1 MMTTQVNA
9 RGSRT
14 FRLLLVTLGV
24 AAALG
29 ISLQGA
35 PRPSLKERRLAELS
49 GETAVRGLYPRPQY
63 HARPAHLNYGK
74 HYGQVSSGELSDP
87 GVIRTPVGSFH
98 MSDRGRLLKRGVPAD
113 LIESLDADPSAAPG
127 RSAGSNRVYLVQP
140 RLKHAEGRALLEG
153 LGVEILG
160 FVPNNAYRVRM
171 SRDQLARVRGSSDV
185 AAVESWHPF
194 LRRGALVGRMP
205 LPHKLMAAAETYYLL
220 VVLQEGAAPE
230 PVINQMRS
238 REAIIRNVYRGYGDG
253 LRIVTDIPVQARGLL
268 KQLERMDAVKMFG
281 DRMGA
286 AGFAP
291 LASVIP
297 AQLMTGHYNSGRT
310 PLYGAGVDGDSQF
323 VAVTDDGMS
332 LDTFSMAHALFD
344 AEGNVVPGSVTPD
357 LDPSNDGPGDIAP
370 DVGPGHRKV
379 EAYIRVQD
387 LAACVA
393 GLPCDGPPVGTGDFR
408 TCDATVSGRYTHG
421 NTVASLIAGNPTNG
435 SRGLGITRDDFDA
448 ENGPFTAP
456 LFEEPNLPLDGVARG
471 ARILF
476 QDAGVTSEASI
487 CYQRG
492 ESDVDLNTISG
503 GPGVIVSGNLINLM
517 EQAAFRTDLNPA
529 NNTLH
534 ERGARLHVLAFGV
547 PNFDRTLA
555 PLNGLTTYT
564 FDSRDLD
571 TFLFNFR
578 QYLTFSPAGN
588 DASPGLETFEGLS
601 VNADDP
607 DTYQI
612 NPPATAKNTTTVG
625 ASASDDRGETPGD
638 LPEFLSGYASQGP
651 ATEPSRRVMPL
662 LVSPG
667 GGSSAFVAGDPL
679 FPHVA
684 VFRSND
690 NDQAG
695 PIGLNMPDGRLTDYL
710 SDQNAGTSF
719 SAAGAAGAGA
729 LVRDYFAKGRYPD
742 GRAGNTQRPEMS
754 GALVKALLMIGTNFN
769 ENAVGVPSRF
779 SNEQG
784 YGRIQLT
791 AALPL
796 ENYPAMVIPDP
807 QRYGDTLGATPTTPL
822 SLQVADEF
830 FDGGCTSVAEGENTC
845 ADSIGQAFARTGETR
860 AYTVDVI
867 DPSRQLRVALAW
879 MDAPDDLLINDLDLR
894 LLAPVSVDDDFDP
907 ATAAAPLVY
916 RGNRFSGAFSFDTRR
931 PFGDDIDST
940 NPTEAVILDPGEFAD
955 EDLGLDLQPGTDDCI
970 DVSLIARAE
979 GLDGLCDTADDVVDR
994 YGIDGDCDGFLI
1006 GENPADPLDG
1016 DFGAPSSFNLGTFG
1030 PITCLGEGD
1039 GILNDE
1045 IQGGLNNTICNN
1057 HPATLLCQAPRPQ
1070 VDLNGNGSADDAE
1083 LDANGSGGLDT
1094 LTQVPVGTWT
1104 IEVQAATVTVEA
1116 PNLNDFSGAPID
1128 QSAGAGGPAQPFA
1141 LAIAGGFLAA
1151 GHSVASLDRDQY
1163 DCSDSATLSV
1173 ADAAAGRTASDV
1185 EMLSEVTVHDA
1196 TGAEVDREPA
1206 PPFGTGA
1213 SSALF
1218 SSESMPV
1225 QATGSFIQGNGILEV
1240 ADGYR
1245 LQFAYNEGDPSASQA
1260 TATINCAPTLRATP
1274 FNIPGPNRAFLITGG
1289 CDNDDSLD
1297 ADENI
1302 LLTVNVENFGEGAL
1316 EDTEA
1321 SLTCSNPAGN
1331 TSDPCSMI
1339 HILDSPKQLGRLP
1352 TSIDGQLPPGQAP
1365 S

>member
-9 RGSRT
+9 RSSRI
-14 FRLLLVTLGV
+14 FRLSLVTLGV

-29 ISLQGA
+29 ISVQGA
-35 PRPSLKERRLAELS
+35 PQPSLKQRRIAELS
-49 GETAVRGLYPRPQY
+49 GVASYDGLLPKPHYY
-63 HARPAHLNYGK
+63 ARPLHLNYGK
-74 HYGQVSSGELSDP
+74 HYGQVSSGELSNP
-87 GVIRTPVGSFH
+87 GVIRTHVGSFR
-98 MSDRGRLLKRGVPAD
+98 MNDRGSLLKRGVPVE
-113 LIESLDADPSAAPG
+113 LIASLDADPSAAPG
-127 RSAGSNRVYLVQP
+127 RSASSSRVYLVQP
-140 RLKHAEGRALLEG
+140 RLKKAAGRALLEG

-160 FVPNNAYRVRM
+160 FVPNNAYRIRM

-185 AAVESWHPF
+185 TAVDLWHPF
-194 LRRGALVGRMP
+194 LRRGALVGQMA
-205 LPHKLMAAAETYYLL
+205 LPNKRLAAAEAYYLL
-220 VVLQEGAAPE
+220 VVLQEGADPE
-230 PVINQMRS
+230 PIINKMRS
-238 REAIIRNVYRGYGDG
+238 RGALIRNVYLGYGDG

-286 AGFAP
+286 AGFAA

-297 AQLMTGHYNSGRT
+297 PQLMTGHYNSGRT
-310 PLYGAGVDGDSQF
+310 PLFGAGVDGGGDPSRNILPQF
-323 VAVTDDGMS
+323 VAVTDDGLS

-357 LDPSNDGPGDIAP
+357 LNPSNDGPGDIAP
-370 DVGPGHRKV
+370 DVGEGHRKV

-387 LAACVA
+387 LAVCVA

-421 NTVASLIAGNPTNG
+421 HTVAALLAGNPSNG
-435 SRGLGITRDDFDA
+435 PRGLGITRDDFDV

-456 LFEEPNLPLDGVARG
+456 VFEEPNLPLDGVARG

-503 GPGVIVSGNLINLM
+503 GPGVVVSGNLINLM

-555 PLNGLTTYT
+555 PLNGTTTYT

-588 DASPGLETFEGLS
+588 DASPGLETFEGFS
-601 VNADDP
+601 VNAEDP
-607 DTYQI
+607 ATYQI
-612 NPPATAKNTTTVG
+612 NPPATAKNTVTVG
-625 ASASDDRGETPGD
+625 ASASDDQGETPGD
-638 LPEFLSGYASQGP
+638 VPEFLSGYASQGP
-651 ATEPSRRVMPL
+651 ATEPSRRVSPL

-679 FPHVA
+679 LAHVA

-719 SAAGAAGAGA
+719 SAAGAAGAAA

-742 GRAGNTQRPEMS
+742 GRDDHLVRPEMS

-784 YGRIQLT
+784 YGRIQLM

-822 SLQVADEF
+822 SLLVADEF
-830 FDGGCTSVAEGENTC
+830 FDGGCAHDTGGDPNSC
-845 ADSIGQAFARTGETR
+845 ASSIGQAFARTGETR
-860 AYTVDVI
+860 TFTVDVI

-879 MDAPDDLLINDLDLR
+879 MDAPNDLLINDLDLR
-894 LLAPVSVDDDFDP
+894 VLAPVSVDDDFDP
-907 ATAAAPLVY
+907 DTAAAPLVY
-916 RGNRFSGAFSFDTRR
+916 RGNRFSGAFSFDARR
-931 PFGDDIDST
+931 PSGNDIDAT
-940 NPTEAVILDPGEFAD
+940 NPTEAVILDPSDFAD
-955 EDLGLDLQPGTDDCI
+955 EDLGLDLQPGTGDCV
-970 DVSLIARAE
+970 DVVFIARAE
-979 GLDGLCDTADDVVDR
+979 GLDGVCDTADDVKSL
-994 YGIDGDCDGFLI
+994 YGLDDVCG
-1006 GENPADPLDG
+1006 GE
-1016 DFGAPSSFNLGTFG
+1016 DFPPVSSFNLGGFG

-1039 GILNDE
+1039 SILNDE
-1045 IQGGLNNTICNN
+1045 IQGG
-1057 HPATLLCQAPRPQ
+1057 RR
-1070 VDLNGNGSADDAE
+1070 SA
-1083 LDANGSGGLDT
+1083 
-1094 LTQVPVGTWT
+1094 
-1104 IEVQAATVTVEA
+1104 
-1116 PNLNDFSGAPID
+1116 
-1128 QSAGAGGPAQPFA
+1128 
-1141 LAIAGGFLAA
+1141 
-1151 GHSVASLDRDQY
+1151 
-1163 DCSDSATLSV
+1163 
-1173 ADAAAGRTASDV
+1173 
-1185 EMLSEVTVHDA
+1185 
-1196 TGAEVDREPA
+1196 
-1206 PPFGTGA
+1206 
-1213 SSALF
+1213 
-1218 SSESMPV
+1218 
-1225 QATGSFIQGNGILEV
+1225 
-1240 ADGYR
+1240 
-1245 LQFAYNEGDPSASQA
+1245 
-1260 TATINCAPTLRATP
+1260 
-1274 FNIPGPNRAFLITGG
+1274 
-1289 CDNDDSLD
+1289 
-1297 ADENI
+1297 
-1302 LLTVNVENFGEGAL
+1302 
-1316 EDTEA
+1316 
-1321 SLTCSNPAGN
+1321 
-1331 TSDPCSMI
+1331 
-1339 HILDSPKQLGRLP
+1339 
-1352 TSIDGQLPPGQAP
+1352 
-1365 S
+1365 